1 MRLVLRLFACL
12 LLLAAVPASASAAI
26 SYTLDIKAHQSVYKA
41 NAVVDVP
48 LYFVETRG
56 AGDPVGIAAGSTLR
70 NVRAEFS
77 SSHSKFLGFTPVP
90 EFDETGCTLYC
101 LDPIQYVKTYQ
112 DGVKSSIY
120 FNAQSKTGVPITLD
134 NSGITGRTEVLMGTL
149 KIQVGPVVE
158 VAGRKVVFDAVFHD
172 DPIGGNIIVPTIFT
186 PDRGTR
192 GLTNMVTKRIMVFGE
207 DVPEGTA
214 PGDGGGTDGTGDG
227 GSSGGGSGDG
237 TGGAAGSSAGGG
249 GGPATSGGG
258 GPAAGGSGGGP
269 PGGAGS
275 SGSAAS
281 KACSTAKATLLK
293 AAATV
298 KKAKKLAATRS
309 KQAKRAPAAKR
320 TAARRKAKQ
329 AQAALKKAQKKQTT
343 AQRTVQTAC

>member
-1 MRLVLRLFACL
+1 MRLVPRLLACL

-41 NAVVDVP
+41 NAVVEVP

-56 AGDPVGIAAGSTLR
+56 AGDPVGIASGSTLR
-70 NVRAEFS
+70 HVQADFY

-90 EFDETGCTLYC
+90 GFDEDGCDLYC
-101 LDPIQYVKTYQ
+101 INKIQYVRTYQ

-172 DPIGGNIIVPTIFT
+172 DPIGGNLIVPTVFT
-186 PDRGTR
+186 PDGGTH
-192 GLTNMVTKRIMVFGE
+192 GLTNMVTKRIRVFGD

-214 PGDGGGTDGTGDG
+214 PGDGGGTGGAGDG
-227 GSSGGGSGDG
+227 GSGGGDG
-237 TGGAAGSSAGGG
+237 TGGGGG
-249 GGPATSGGG
+249 GGAPAPT
-258 GPAAGGSGGGP
+258 AGGSGGGP
-269 PGGAGS
+269 AV
-275 SGSAAS
+275 SGSGGGPTGGTGGPAPAAS
-281 KACSTAKATLLK
+281 QACSAAEKTLLK

-298 KKAKKLAATRS
+298 KKAKKLAATRA

-320 TAARRKAKQ
+320 NAARKKATRAK
-329 AQAALKKAQKKQTT
+329 AGLKKARKAQTT
-343 AQRTVQTAC
+343 AQRAVRTVC